1 MMGGIYIA
9 GPECFLPNGYA
20 LWWSA
25 RKLAES
31 KGFAVTMPTAT
42 PLKQDAAAL
51 RDNAR
56 EIFDDLLIR
65 ADESDTIIADLRSF
79 RGPEPDGGTIFE
91 MGMMKAR
98 GARLYGYD
106 LTLMS
111 VVERNPYAVFSNGTV
126 FDEKGFPYPYA
137 SLPFPPAV
145 YALSTLIEG
154 DFGAALSVY
163 AEDMRKKSMGIQ
175 LPDDIVPAADPDP
188 DKVFFS
194 SWRRYDPECGAYYA
208 KVSEAFSR
216 SGLTAVFPSLPASW
230 EPAAVRSA
238 VLSDLEKIASCGIF
252 AADLNDFRGYEPSGD
267 VSFESGYAFGL
278 GRKCFGFMEDDSK
291 MRSRIPNIDGLDAHG
306 HIIENFDYPINLM
319 FSCSMPIIKASADNP
334 EEYAEAI
341 SQAR

>member
-1 MMGGIYIA
+1 MGGIYIA

-51 RDNAR
+51 RDNAQ
-56 EIFDDLLIR
+56 EIFDDLLLR
-65 ADESDTIIADLRSF
+65 AAESDTIIADLRSF

-145 YALSTLIEG
+145 YALATLSEG
-154 DFGAALSVY
+154 DFSVALSAY
-163 AEDMRKKSMGIQ
+163 AEDRRKASMGIQ
-175 LPDDIVPAADPDP
+175 LPSDPAPAADPDP
-188 DKVFFS
+188 PPLLRSCRSTVHSDLLRPLRL
-194 SWRRYDPECGAYYA
+194 RR
-208 KVSEAFSR
+208 
-216 SGLTAVFPSLPASW
+216 LPAVPLVLLPRNQPRKKLR
-230 EPAAVRSA
+230 PAPLTSR
-238 VLSDLEKIASCGIF
+238 
-252 AADLNDFRGYEPSGD
+252 N
-267 VSFESGYAFGL
+267 
-278 GRKCFGFMEDDSK
+278 
-291 MRSRIPNIDGLDAHG
+291 SRIILSP
-306 HIIENFDYPINLM
+306 F
-319 FSCSMPIIKASADNP
+319 
-334 EEYAEAI
+334 
-341 SQAR
+341 Q